1 MSVFLFLEKE
11 TEQKAKIMCVHNF
24 PEQLSEEE
32 KKNGVLVDS
41 YKEPTPQKGKS
52 ALPYWDY
59 ETQEVF
65 FEYVD
70 APQSEQELRQKLEE
84 QEQAIAE
91 LSMFV
96 ATLGV

>member
-11 TEQKAKIMCVHNF
+11 TEQKARIMCVHNF
-24 PEQLSEEE
+24 PNMLSEEE
-32 KKNGVLVDS
+32 KQNGVLVDS
-41 YKEPTPQKGKS
+41 YNEPVPQKGKS

-65 FEYVD
+65 FEFVD
-70 APQSEQELRQKLEE
+70 AKTEETDLRQKLEE